1 MGKSGGIMSSKEEN
15 KESDNQA
22 RQQKPKKQRIKN
34 LVQAED
40 YFGPQYNK
48 TSELPNPE
56 ASLQLL
62 ATGVVEVIAGTRQID
77 QLARL
82 LSDEVYQRLSRR
94 AIEARQLRD
103 ATGQKTRYQNFSI
116 RNMMNTSPR
125 DGVIES
131 VVLLNAQR
139 RTRAVTIRLEGINN
153 RWRATAVSVL

>member
-1 MGKSGGIMSSKEEN
+1 MSSKEEN

-22 RQQKPKKQRIKN
+22 RQQKKPKKQRIKN

>member
-62 ATGVVEVIAGTRQID
+62 ATGVVEVKQRGTDVVETVALADIIQHVTVLKQ
-77 QLARL
+77 QLLTA
-82 LSDEVYQRLSRR
+82 
-94 AIEARQLRD
+94 
-103 ATGQKTRYQNFSI
+103 
-116 RNMMNTSPR
+116 
-125 DGVIES
+125 
-131 VVLLNAQR
+131 LNP
-139 RTRAVTIRLEGINN
+139 VTHH
-153 RWRATAVSVL
+153 V